1 MLQFDKRWRFE
12 SPGPVPEGVMRAFS
26 KLIAKIVGGRL
37 DKKSILERFKFH
49 FADVVGSNCS
59 SSSSASWAEVHPD
72 FGTGC

>member
-1 MLQFDKRWRFE
+1 
-12 SPGPVPEGVMRAFS
+12 MRAFS

-49 FADVVGSNCS
+49 FADVVGSKCS
-59 SSSSASWAEVHPD
+59 SSSSASWAEVDPD